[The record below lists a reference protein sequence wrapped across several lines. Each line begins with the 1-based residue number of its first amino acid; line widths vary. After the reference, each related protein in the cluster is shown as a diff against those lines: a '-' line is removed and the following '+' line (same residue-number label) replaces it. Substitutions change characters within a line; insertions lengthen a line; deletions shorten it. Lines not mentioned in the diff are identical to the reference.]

1 MKVVIDYFFRS
12 LLQKLPDSNVV
23 SSITGFFSSGETDPP
38 QVSTHWFS
46 ESGIIDVFVMLGPK
60 PMDVFRQ
67 YAGLTGSQNLPPVMY
82 LMKFYIC
89 I

>member
-1 MKVVIDYFFRS
+1 MEKAINKSFCF

-67 YAGLTGSQNLPPVMY
+67 YASLTGSQNLPPVIC
-82 LMKFYIC
+82 LMK
-89 I
+89 